1 MLKLLHEANVEVVV
15 PVPSYHV
22 PVEAQ
27 MKTTLVK
34 KNVAALVLATVITLP
49 TMAQGLTDGSIPCQ
63 DVAKNES
70 AYGCGMEDE
79 NVSNRKYK
87 CLKALGQFHVPLDG
101 ENRFHKPGKI
111 KQGEKMV
118 AVSKDENSIVF
129 GDEEKDFKVSKEKI
143 KAAIASK
150 YGEKAKEKEKYKV
163 TFQTLKGKITLAF
176 KKKAIE
182 GGQGGGFGIGKWDR
196 VEENSSEDNVL
207 ITLGNKAHQDAETSN
222 SLDNMKQDLDEKVSS
237 FPNKVDQKVE
247 EIEKKYQEKKQQVDQ
262 NSDLATME
270 KIAMKRKIEAEKR
283 RKKDLWLR
291 KKRNA
296 QALRAHALR
305 KCMGQGKMV
314 SENVLR
320 QGGFGN
326 GEAFGQ
332 SVAGTVSQ

>member
-1 MLKLLHEANVEVVV
+1 MLLFMHEANVEVVV
-15 PVPSYHV
+15 PVISYHV
-22 PVEAQ
+22 PVEVQ
-27 MKTTLVK
+27 MKTALVK
-34 KNVAALVLATVITLP
+34 KNVAALVLATVLTLP

-70 AYGCGMEDE
+70 AYGCGMEDD
-79 NVSNRKYK
+79 NASNLKYK
-87 CLKALGQFHVPLDG
+87 CLKALSQFHVPLSTVD
-101 ENRFHKPGKI
+101 NRFHKPGKI
-111 KQGEKMV
+111 KKGDKMV

-129 GDEEKDFKVSKEKI
+129 GDEEKDFKISKEKI
-143 KAAIASK
+143 KAAISAK
-150 YGEKAKEKEKYKV
+150 YGDKAKEKEKYKV

-176 KKKAIE
+176 KKKAME
-182 GGQGGGFGIGKWDR
+182 GGAFGIGKWDS

-222 SLDNMKQDLDEKVSS
+222 SLDNMNQSLDEKVSS
-237 FPNKVDQKVE
+237 FPNKVDQKVN
-247 EIEKKYQEKKQQVDQ
+247 EIERKYQEKKQQVDQ

-296 QALRAHALR
+296 RALRMQALR
-305 KCMGQGKMV
+305 KCMGQGKII
-314 SENVLR
+314 SENVLKSGE
-320 QGGFGN
+320 QGESFQ
-326 GEAFGQ
+326 Q